1 MRWQIILLFIAFA
14 LWASCA
20 SAFPLS
26 GSSITR
32 YSEESHIPTAIT
44 NITVFGTIGMDL
56 GNDTTRI
63 YVDVGAPNGYMGSVS
78 LVDDEDKF
86 YNPGQGDLNSYWS
99 IVNIGWGDI
108 AGVGKR
114 FFIPFDV
121 PKGTVIKRLK
131 FEPSPGEP
139 ISISWEAVPEVS
151 NDDLKLKMYGVTSN
165 DLDKT
170 LSPYRKAWIFDIK
183 LTNNLTT
190 NMPFSVEDFS
200 MVDQY
205 GWVYGWEYDGR
216 NPGQSGVLTSGESM
230 RFDLTFSPISGL
242 SRPVML
248 KYKNL
253 SLDISA
259 WT

>member
-1 MRWQIILLFIAFA
+1 MRWQIILLFIALA
-14 LWASCA
+14 LWVSCV

-26 GSSITR
+26 GASGQAS
-32 YSEESHIPTAIT
+32 
-44 NITVFGTIGMDL
+44 ITVFGTIGVNL
-56 GNDTTRI
+56 GEDMTRI

-86 YNPGQGDLNSYWS
+86 YNPGNANSPFS
-99 IVNIGWGDI
+99 ANIGWGKD
-108 AGVGKR
+108 R

-131 FEPSPGEP
+131 FEPEFNGNLGEP
-139 ISISWEAVPEVS
+139 FSINWESIPEVS
-151 NDDLKLKMYGVTSN
+151 DDSLKLKMYGVRSN
-165 DLDKT
+165 NPDIRIQLG
-170 LSPYRKAWIFDIK
+170 PNQKAWTFDVK

-190 NMPFSVEDFS
+190 NMPVSVKDFS

-205 GWVYGWEYDGR
+205 DWVYDEPYRVGSVDL
-216 NPGQSGVLTSGESM
+216 GQLTSGESM
-230 RFDLTFSPISGL
+230 RFDLAFTTSGL

-248 KYKNL
+248 KYKNV

>member
-1 MRWQIILLFIAFA
+1 MRWQIILLFMA
-14 LWASCA
+14 LTLGASCA

-26 GSSITR
+26 GASGQAS
-32 YSEESHIPTAIT
+32 
-44 NITVFGTIGMDL
+44 ITVFGTIGVDL
-56 GNDTTRI
+56 DEEMTRI

-86 YNPGQGDLNSYWS
+86 YNPGNADSPFTP
-99 IVNIGWGDI
+99 NIGWGK
-108 AGVGKR
+108 VR

-131 FEPSPGEP
+131 FEPDFNGNLGEP
-139 ISISWEAVPEVS
+139 FSINWESIPEVS
-151 NDDLKLKMYGVTSN
+151 DDRFKLKMYGVKSN
-165 DLDKT
+165 NPDIRIQ
-170 LSPYRKAWIFDIK
+170 LSPNQKAWTFDLK

-190 NMPFSVEDFS
+190 NMPVSVKDFS

-205 GWVYGWEYDGR
+205 GWVYDKPVHLGSVDL
-216 NPGQSGVLTSGESM
+216 GQLISGESM

-242 SRPVML
+242 SRPVVL

-259 WT
+259 